1 MAPLWVWF
9 PIWLWPQP
17 SKILKTQE
25 GASGCRAVKWSQ
37 SISLLTTAG
46 LWSAFQQRRC
56 QDQQKPTA
64 EGLREWLDDQ
74 GVESRFQGRGNG
86 ESLLL
91 CSPAL
96 QLVPGIPLWDL
107 VNFPTLLVNA
117 HLAPSR
123 SDSWQQ
129 PRARKEIGER
139 LGARRNAWFPE
150 WVGESHLLSI
160 CSVTCSLQST
170 ELSFAQSLTVCSVCY
185 LIWETQTPGFHGLKE
200 DTE

>member
-1 MAPLWVWF
+1 MIPKH
-9 PIWLWPQP
+9 IT
-17 SKILKTQE
+17 SDN
-25 GASGCRAVKWSQ
+25 SRAVV
-37 SISLLTTAG
+37 SLSTEETSG
-46 LWSAFQQRRC
+46 PTE
-56 QDQQKPTA
+56 PTA
-64 EGLREWLDDQ
+64 EGLRGWRDDQ

-129 PRARKEIGER
+129 PRARKEVGER
-139 LGARRNAWFPE
+139 WGASRNA
-150 WVGESHLLSI
+150 
-160 CSVTCSLQST
+160 
-170 ELSFAQSLTVCSVCY
+170 
-185 LIWETQTPGFHGLKE
+185 
-200 DTE
+200 